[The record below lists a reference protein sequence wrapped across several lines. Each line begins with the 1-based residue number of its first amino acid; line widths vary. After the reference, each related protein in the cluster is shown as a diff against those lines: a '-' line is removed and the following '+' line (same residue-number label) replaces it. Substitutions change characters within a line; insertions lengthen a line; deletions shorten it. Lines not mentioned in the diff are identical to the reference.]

1 MKQITK
7 NTILRQNN
15 KTYQPVEVDGVI
27 YWTDFELP
35 KDRQICITF
44 HKETKLAMVDKDGF
58 YEEDLDR
65 YAYSPL
71 RIIAQSKIADGWK
84 LAIFP
89 IISLNED
96 IIAAKNAECLKGVFS
111 EEENYQLRR
120 SYFLKGFN
128 SNPNQYTQKDI
139 DKTIAMSKIAKTP
152 DGLIDI
158 DAWISSGY
166 EGAEPAYTEEEI
178 LEQINQISV
187 IEVDDQFNIVSY
199 E

>member
-7 NTILRQNN
+7 NTILRQND
-15 KTYQPVEVDGVI
+15 KTYQPVEVDGI
-27 YWTDFELP
+27 
-35 KDRQICITF
+35 ICWIDKST
-44 HKETKLAMVDKDGF
+44 LADEIV
-58 YEEDLDR
+58 
-65 YAYSPL
+65 
-71 RIIAQSKIADGWK
+71 AQSQPKIEGV
-84 LAIFP
+84 P
-89 IISLNED
+89 VISLNRYVESL
-96 IIAAKNAECLKGVFS
+96 AEKFVIDKVKMSSQSAGVLVGYI
-111 EEENYQLRR
+111 E
-120 SYFLKGFN
+120 GFN

>member
-139 DKTIAMSKIAKTP
+139 EKAIELSRQKHDTGMGTIA
-152 DGLIDI
+152 
-158 DAWISSGY
+158 SGY
-166 EGAEPAYTEEEI
+166 SDMIDTYTKEEI

-187 IEVDDQFNIVSY
+187 IEVNHNFEIICSH
-199 E
+199 